1 VGTCAWL
8 EAADRTEVRRVIN
21 PKMLKQ
27 IEQMQANMQKAQEEL
42 GDATVEG
49 SAGGGAVVVVMNGH
63 QEVQS
68 LIIDPEFVDP
78 EDVETL
84 QDAIVAA
91 LNDAQRKAADLVQQK
106 MGAVTGGLGGLG
118 GLGLPGM
125 P

>member
-1 VGTCAWL
+1 ML
-8 EAADRTEVRRVIN
+8 N

-27 IEQMQANMQKAQEEL
+27 FERMQADMMKAQEEL
-42 GDATVEG
+42 GELAVEG
-49 SAGGGAVVVVMNGH
+49 SAGGGAVVVVLNGH

-68 LIIDPEFVDP
+68 VTIDPEFVDP

-91 LNDAQRKAADLVQQK
+91 FQNAQAKAQEAANQK
-106 MGAVTGGLGGLG
+106 MGAVTGGMQGLN
-118 GLGLPGM
+118 LPGF

>member
-1 VGTCAWL
+1 MQPVW
-8 EAADRTEVRRVIN
+8 EVPHVMN

-27 IEQMQANMQKAQEEL
+27 IEQMQANMAKAQEEL
-42 GDATVEG
+42 GEATVEG

-63 QEVQS
+63 QQVES
-68 LIIDPEFVDP
+68 LTIDPEFVDP

-91 LNDAQRKAADLVQQK
+91 LQDAQGKAQDLAQQK

-118 GLGLPGM
+118 LP
-125 P
+125 

>member
-1 VGTCAWL
+1 ML
-8 EAADRTEVRRVIN
+8 N

-27 IEQMQANMQKAQEEL
+27 IEQMQANMVKAQEEL

-63 QEVQS
+63 QQVQS
-68 LIIDPEFVDP
+68 LTIDPEFVDP

-91 LNDAQRKAADLVQQK
+91 FHDAQNKAQEVMQQK
-106 MGAVTGGLGGLG
+106 MGAATGGLG
-118 GLGLPGM
+118 GLGLPGL

>member
-1 VGTCAWL
+1 ML
-8 EAADRTEVRRVIN
+8 N

-27 IEQMQANMQKAQEEL
+27 IEQMQANMMKAQEEL
-42 GDATVEG
+42 GGETVEG

-63 QEVQS
+63 QEVES
-68 LIIDPEFVDP
+68 VTIDPEFVDP

-91 LNDAQRKAADLVQQK
+91 MHDAQQKAQDLMQSK
-106 MGAVTGGLGGLG
+106 MGSATGGLG
-118 GLGLPGM
+118 GLGLPGL

>member
-1 VGTCAWL
+1 ML
-8 EAADRTEVRRVIN
+8 N

-27 IEQMQANMQKAQEEL
+27 IEQMQANMMKAQEEL
-42 GDATVEG
+42 GTLTVEG

-63 QEVQS
+63 QQVESVT
-68 LIIDPEFVDP
+68 IDPEFVDP

-91 LNDAQRKAADLVQQK
+91 INQAQTNAQELMQQK
-106 MGAVTGGLGGLG
+106 MGAVTGGLN
-118 GLGLPGM
+118 LPGF